1 MSKIRIVICE
11 DMEEIQNYFKLII
24 ARESDMEVV
33 GTATSFETACST
45 VLELKPD
52 IVLMDVQMDT
62 DMAGVDA
69 IEYIK
74 KRMQEVKIIVL
85 TIHEEDEII
94 FKAYSA
100 GAMDFITKTSSI
112 VDILSSI
119 RNVYKNNISLRPEV
133 AQKIIGEFSRL
144 RNEHSSMIYTLNVM
158 SKLTS
163 SEMEILKALYQGK
176 SYRQVAQERCVEEV
190 TIRTQINRILK
201 KFDKGNIKEVVTLLK
216 ELRIFELYSG
226 FVPK

>member
-1 MSKIRIVICE
+1 MNKIRIVICD
-11 DMEEIQNYFKLII
+11 DMDEIRNYFKMII
-24 ARESDMEVV
+24 DRESDMEVV
-33 GTATSFETACST
+33 GTASSFETACST

-62 DMAGVDA
+62 DLAGVDA
-69 IEYIK
+69 IQHIK
-74 KRMQEVKIIVL
+74 QRLQDVKMIVL
-85 TIHEEDEII
+85 TIHEEDEVI

-119 RNVYKNNISLRPEV
+119 RNVYKNNITLRPEI
-133 AQKIIGEFSRL
+133 ARKIIGEFSRL
-144 RNEHSSMIYTLNVM
+144 RNEHSSMIYTLNIV

-163 SEMEILKALYQGK
+163 SEMEVLKALYKGK

-190 TIRTQINRILK
+190 TVRTQINRVLK
-201 KFDKGNIKEVVTLLK
+201 KFDKGNIKEVITSLK
-216 ELRIFELYSG
+216 ELRIFELY
-226 FVPK
+226 